1 MNVLI
6 FVCSLL
12 VIIGISTQSQVTKS
26 THAQKTYQ
34 SYQAYH
40 QASREL
46 YSDQEKRMYDQVPK
60 QKDMSKQITKFHNL
74 VSNNNNPKKI
84 VPPPQKEE
92 YCLFNLYSLFLHG
105 KKENLLAYQLLE
117 NLLFVLYDNT
127 TLIDTP
133 LDEKYLHYLMD
144 EIISAAQIELKKQ
157 EKALYPCIYLE
168 KLKLK
173 NAEDHA
179 IFYRMLKGTKH
190 YQLETKQ
197 GFPSLLDFVCV
208 SSHEKDLISV
218 PYASKELLYA
228 LFDKNIAISILDYQM
243 KDNSFSPITKDALE
257 NLLSKHFSTVKDFPF
272 WSFLDFSKKGKKMIR
287 PLKGEDKKGEIIL
300 YKKLN

>member
-1 MNVLI
+1 LI
-6 FVCSLL
+6 
-12 VIIGISTQSQVTKS
+12 IIGISTQSQASKS

-34 SYQAYH
+34 SYQAYY
-40 QASREL
+40 QASRDL
-46 YSDQEKRMYDQVPK
+46 HSDQEKRLYDQVPK
-60 QKDMSKQITKFHNL
+60 QKDLSKKITKLHHL
-74 VSNNNNPKKI
+74 VSNKPKPTKV

-105 KKENLLAYQLLE
+105 KKENPLAYQLLE

-133 LDEKYLHYLMD
+133 LDEKYLHYFID

-173 NAEDHA
+173 NKEDHA

-190 YQLETKQ
+190 YQLESKQ
-197 GFPSLLDFVCV
+197 GFPSLLDFVYV
-208 SSHEKDLISV
+208 SSQEKELISV

-228 LFDKNIAISILDYQM
+228 LFNKEIAISILDYQM

-257 NLLSKHFSTVKDFPF
+257 NLLSQHFSTIRDFPF
-272 WSFLDFSKKGKKMIR
+272 WPLLDFSKKGKKMIK
-287 PLKGEDKKGEIIL
+287 PLKGEDEKKEITL